1 MKLKNFA
8 VSAAFIAMCILSGC
22 SSTSDYVESDVIQ
35 ETPVP
40 VQTSEIEIEPGETK
54 YFITLNI
61 SQSHFTLDLKQ
72 HFKDAMNDVDIE
84 VMVDKDYYDSF
95 EIGDSVNDDFRWGSF
110 ISSGS
115 IGNWDITVSDKRE
128 VTG

>member
-8 VSAAFIAMCILSGC
+8 VSAAFITMCIFSGC

-40 VQTSEIEIEPGETK
+40 VKTSEIEIAPGETK

-84 VMVDKDYYDSF
+84 IMVDKDYYDSF

-115 IGNWDITVSDKRE
+115 IGNWDITVSNKRE
-128 VTG
+128 VTR

>member
-40 VQTSEIEIEPGETK
+40 AQTSEIEIEPGETK

-84 VMVDKDYYDSF
+84 IMVDKDYYDSF

-115 IGNWDITVSDKRE
+115 IGNWDITVSNKRE

>member
-35 ETPVP
+35 ETPVSA
-40 VQTSEIEIEPGETK
+40 QTSEIEIEPGETK

-115 IGNWDITVSDKRE
+115 IGNWDITVSNKRE

>member
-8 VSAAFIAMCILSGC
+8 VSAAFITMCILSGC
-22 SSTSDYVESDVIQ
+22 SSTNDYVESDVIQ

-40 VQTSEIEIEPGETK
+40 AQTSEIEIEPGETK

-61 SQSHFTLDLKQ
+61 SQSHFTLELKQ
-72 HFKDAMNDVDIE
+72 NFKDAMNDVDIE

-115 IGNWDITVSDKRE
+115 IGNWDITVSNKRE

>member
-8 VSAAFIAMCILSGC
+8 VSAAFISMCILSGC

-40 VQTSEIEIEPGETK
+40 VQTSEIEIAPGETK

-84 VMVDKDYYDSF
+84 IMVDKDYYDSF

-115 IGNWDITVSDKRE
+115 IGNWDITVSNKRE

>member
-1 MKLKNFA
+1 M
-8 VSAAFIAMCILSGC
+8 
-22 SSTSDYVESDVIQ
+22 IQ

-40 VQTSEIEIEPGETK
+40 AQTSEIEIAPGETK

-115 IGNWDITVSDKRE
+115 IGNWDITVSNKRE
-128 VTG
+128 VTK

>member
-8 VSAAFIAMCILSGC
+8 VSAAFVAMCILSGC

-40 VQTSEIEIEPGETK
+40 AQTSEIEIEPGETK
-54 YFITLNI
+54 YFITLNV

-84 VMVDKDYYDSF
+84 IMVDKDYYDSF

-115 IGNWDITVSDKRE
+115 IGNWDITVSNKRE